1 MTIFYA
7 FFFKSTV
14 LNNCFYY
21 AACVSLKI
29 LCIYINC
36 FESFLKRFIA
46 LPRKWSHLK
55 HLSYTE
61 VPTFDISSSKTWILS
76 GVLSLV
82 TFKWYYFNCFFLKD
96 SFFLIGWQR
105 SKFFIA
111 FTASLPIQGVV
122 TYHKVYA
129 QHVPRELALVTVPS
143 SQSKHF
149 TPFDILR
156 TCEATPLVTQEKHP
170 QFLAGLADEEIS
182 Q

>member
-1 MTIFYA
+1 MLLVSALKFCVYT
-7 FFFKSTV
+7 STV
-14 LNNCFYY
+14 LKAFWRGLLLYQENGPIWNTW
-21 AACVSLKI
+21 VTQKS
-29 LCIYINC
+29 
-36 FESFLKRFIA
+36 
-46 LPRKWSHLK
+46 PRLTLLHLRR
-55 HLSYTE
+55 E
-61 VPTFDISSSKTWILS
+61 F
-76 GVLSLV
+76 SLV
-82 TFKWYYFNCFFLKD
+82 FYHLLRLNDIILTAFFLKD